1 MTSVLR
7 NRLASRTAVV
17 LLLLFFLTACNRL
30 VVIPIQEAPAFK
42 MPDVSVFEEGD
53 IVLTFSSTP
62 TSWFLSFLGSD
73 NPQALVEPYTHVEMV
88 FVNEQGIKMLGGFSN
103 KVMHQPLKVRIPNF
117 HKLVVLRANKSYE
130 ERKKLADKMA
140 EISSNTAYR
149 QAGFDYSFRDV
160 PGRKDKFYC
169 MGLLNEVYRQTGQPT
184 PFPHYPLKG
193 NLLLVHIEELLGQDI
208 NSGPRVQD
216 IFKNPDYRV
225 VLKWENNQDIYRD
238 HWLAEHVARYAY
250 SLYTQGWQLKQS
262 KEMSLSLAFFFTKDD
277 EYVQSLK
284 RTIRTFENFEEEVD
298 IDWKKLK
305 IAGKLNGMNEGEKE
319 VLLEDI
325 AQKYRDRFF
334 IYASTTAL
342 TQQ

>member
-1 MTSVLR
+1 
-7 NRLASRTAVV
+7 
-17 LLLLFFLTACNRL
+17 
-30 VVIPIQEAPAFK
+30 
-42 MPDVSVFEEGD
+42 
-53 IVLTFSSTP
+53 
-62 TSWFLSFLGSD
+62 
-73 NPQALVEPYTHVEMV
+73 
-88 FVNEQGIKMLGGFSN
+88 
-103 KVMHQPLKVRIPNF
+103 
-117 HKLVVLRANKSYE
+117 
-130 ERKKLADKMA
+130 
-140 EISSNTAYR
+140 
-149 QAGFDYSFRDV
+149 
-160 PGRKDKFYC
+160 
-169 MGLLNEVYRQTGQPT
+169 
-184 PFPHYPLKG
+184 LKG